1 MPPLEELGQEVH
13 SLITDDGFTL
23 QEAAK
28 FLAEKY
34 ERTPT
39 TIRWYWTNYAQFH
52 RIDYDRKQKKIVAYD
67 ETNS

>member
-13 SLITDDGFTL
+13 SLIADDGFTL
-23 QEAAK
+23 QEAAE